1 VSVSD
6 ALTVAFLVVLAGG
19 YFFVVGKVWR
29 GESQFDPTSPPAFW
43 PFSVTLWRGVGRAFV
58 IQGLAVLLLIG
69 GGVAGDI
76 VGEDSEAY
84 DWVMGVGVIGVL
96 SLFFLAFPITFFNR
110 PKFLVPPHQRGE
122 RGALAEWR
130 VERERNKRRR
140 RGR

>member
-1 VSVSD
+1 MSVSE
-6 ALTVAFLVVLAGG
+6 ALTVAFVVFLAGG

-43 PFSVTLWRGVGRAFV
+43 PFSVALWRGVGRAFV

-76 VGEDSEAY
+76 VGEDSSSY
-84 DWVMGVGVIGVL
+84 DWVMGIGLIGVL
-96 SLFFLAFPITFFNR
+96 CLFFLAFPITFFNR
-110 PKFLVPPHQRGE
+110 PKFLVPPHQRDEPGALEEWRIE
-122 RGALAEWR
+122 RG
-130 VERERNKRRR
+130 RNERRR